1 MCFEQCYWDVN
12 RCLPK
17 GRLLEPEIRSILQ
30 WESHRSMYGRGCFEM
45 CSVVFYLHWVVKL
58 GFLIIVFGKRSCRK
72 SIQEWGKGL
81 HFSSCTFTKCE
92 LFAWLLL
99 YYWSLSCEY
108 TVQEIVG
115 VFCLFVGVVLGNF
128 KPNKL
133 EETFSDIWN
142 GKALCSKSSLLYSL
156 CKSEEFHS
164 LFMTQPV
171 EKVLDFSHKNVS
183 NKIV

>member
-58 GFLIIVFGKRSCRK
+58 GFLIIVFGKCSCRK

-81 HFSSCTFTKCE
+81 HFSSCTFIKCE

-115 VFCLFVGVVLGNF
+115 GGFVYLWGLFWEILSQINLKRLSLTFEMEKLYALNHPCSTHFVNLRSSILCLWLNLWR
-128 KPNKL
+128 K
-133 EETFSDIWN
+133 
-142 GKALCSKSSLLYSL
+142 C
-156 CKSEEFHS
+156 
-164 LFMTQPV
+164 
-171 EKVLDFSHKNVS
+171 
-183 NKIV
+183 